1 MFITGQR
8 TISTAP
14 RNPSRKT
21 LLVRS
26 STRTFLSPRP
36 THRPPTGPRP
46 TCFRLTT
53 ANCARTFT
61 LISRT
66 APTWWNIGTG
76 FERRQPGD
84 LLEGCPFARLGT
96 HRAYAEVSRTAH
108 ELERIGPH
116 LVGLKIHSQVAILWS
131 RDSLNAISFMPFASS
146 GGQWSFGLPLLTTPR
161 WFSRCTARS
170 TIEHQLGL
178 CLSHHCRFFRLQAA
192 HRTRSLHLGRR
203 PVAAKYR
210 IT

>member
-14 RNPSRKT
+14 RNPSQEDFTRSLKHSNF
-21 LLVRS
+21 LVTQTNAQTTDWTS
-26 STRTFLSPRP
+26 SYLFPPYDGQLRQERYTHLSYGADMVEYW
-36 THRPPTGPRP
+36 HWASSA
-46 TCFRLTT
+46 
-53 ANCARTFT
+53 ANQET
-61 LISRT
+61 
-66 APTWWNIGTG
+66 
-76 FERRQPGD
+76 

-96 HRAYAEVSRTAH
+96 QPRLCEVSRTAH

-146 GGQWSFGLPLLTTPR
+146 AGNGASGLPLLTTPR

-170 TIEHQLGL
+170 TI
-178 CLSHHCRFFRLQAA
+178 
-192 HRTRSLHLGRR
+192 
-203 PVAAKYR
+203 
-210 IT
+210 